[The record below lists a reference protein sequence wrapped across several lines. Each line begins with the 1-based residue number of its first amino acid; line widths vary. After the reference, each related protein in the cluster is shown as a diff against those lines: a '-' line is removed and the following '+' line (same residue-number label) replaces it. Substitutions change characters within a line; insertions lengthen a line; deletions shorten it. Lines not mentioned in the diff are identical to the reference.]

1 MEVLMHTRN
10 VAYRQITLLLLVLFY
25 STPELQGGPKSDT
38 PGLILRNFR
47 KSTPISMLQQEM

>member
-1 MEVLMHTRN
+1 MHTRN